1 MVYPIKVLLSSVR
14 CNNMLLVMLIHTIL
28 QLSVTAQQNL
38 TPFGIASQSTEY
50 GGTLSNPNNA
60 ILPPISN
67 DFDLNIC
74 SHTADGSDP
83 SADWW
88 MFQFSFELAYI
99 TDITIYYRTEFAYR
113 MDGFKIYVTNTS
125 AIPPNGYL
133 CYEDSDPG
141 LPNITQNIP
150 CYELGKYVIYY
161 DATGDE
167 LYGPVVE
174 LCYVAIN
181 GCPKGMWGPNCTESC
196 SSICINQHCHPE
208 NGSCIWGCDPQRC
221 INGRCNTHTGFCT
234 EGCVTGW
241 IGQYCT
247 CGKYN
252 YDFYGLYSK
261 KTTRY
266 YP

>member
-1 MVYPIKVLLSSVR
+1 
-14 CNNMLLVMLIHTIL
+14 MLLAMLIHTIV

-38 TPFGIASQSTEY
+38 TPFGIASQSTVY

-113 MDGFKIYVTNTS
+113 MDGFKLYVTNTS

-150 CYELGKYVIYY
+150 CYKSGKYVIYY
-161 DATGDE
+161 DTTGDE
-167 LYGPVVE
+167 FFGPVVE

-196 SSICINQHCHPE
+196 SSICIGKQCYPE

-221 INGRCNTHTGFCT
+221 VNGRCDTHTGTCID
-234 EGCVTGW
+234 GCVTGW
-241 IGQYCT
+241 VGQSCI
-247 CGKYN
+247 CGKCN
-252 YDFYGLYSK
+252 MCK
-261 KTTRY
+261 
-266 YP
+266 